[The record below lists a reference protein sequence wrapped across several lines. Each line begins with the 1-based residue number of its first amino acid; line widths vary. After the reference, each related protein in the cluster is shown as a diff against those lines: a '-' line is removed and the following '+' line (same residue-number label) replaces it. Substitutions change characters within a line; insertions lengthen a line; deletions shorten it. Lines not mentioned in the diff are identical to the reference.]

1 MTHTEYADKLVEE
14 YHAIIGTEISRFK
27 PVEVRRAAIIC
38 AIKQV
43 EAQINLT
50 EPGDSNDLE
59 LTESLIYLKSLL

>member
-1 MTHTEYADKLVEE
+1 MSPQEYADKLVEE
-14 YHAIIGTEISRFK
+14 YQQIIGEGVLIPPLLCRK
-27 PVEVRRAAIIC
+27 PAIKC